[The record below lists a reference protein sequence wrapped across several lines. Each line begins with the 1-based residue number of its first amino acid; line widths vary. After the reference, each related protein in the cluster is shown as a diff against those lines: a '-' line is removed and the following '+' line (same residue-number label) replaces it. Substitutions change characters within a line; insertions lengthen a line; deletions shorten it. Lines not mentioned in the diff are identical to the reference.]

1 MEALPAYRLR
11 VNTGTGAS
19 IEFDFSSRLDTMR
32 FGALKDPGL
41 FSTARTDGSFILFVD
56 AATRVS
62 ISADDFVD
70 LLLVDR
76 TRSEAEGGGKYS
88 MHEEVED
95 EERYSK

>member
-41 FSTARTDGSFILFVD
+41 FSTARTGMLLF
-56 AATRVS
+56 
-62 ISADDFVD
+62 
-70 LLLVDR
+70 LQ
-76 TRSEAEGGGKYS
+76 
-88 MHEEVED
+88 
-95 EERYSK
+95 